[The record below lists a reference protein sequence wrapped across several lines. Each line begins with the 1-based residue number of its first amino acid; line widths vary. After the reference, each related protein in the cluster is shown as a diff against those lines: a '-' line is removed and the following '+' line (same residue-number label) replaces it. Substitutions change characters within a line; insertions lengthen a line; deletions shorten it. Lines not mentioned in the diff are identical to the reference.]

1 MPYTNYIGPTISG
14 GKISPRLNT
23 INDLITVD
31 DVPVTKH
38 SLVLLNKSF
47 DVDKITLN
55 VTGSAGVKELKHMSI
70 YTVNVNAAT
79 GFDLSSIKLEDPI
92 TKPIGDNEEISG
104 VTTSRIKLI
113 IPASTTTGPQ
123 VWPSDLY
130 WMTEYDHAAPTLT
143 PGYCFFINLE
153 NDGTKTCANI
163 SHYYPLS

>member
-31 DVPVTKH
+31 NIPVTKH
-38 SLVLLNKSF
+38 SLTLLNKSF
-47 DVDKITLN
+47 DVDKIALN
-55 VTGSAGVKELKHMSI
+55 AAGNAGEKVLKHMSI
-70 YTVNVNAAT
+70 YTVNVDAAT
-79 GFDLSSIKLEDPI
+79 GFDLSGITLQAPI
-92 TKPIGDNEEISG
+92 TKIIGGDTISG
-104 VTTSRIKLI
+104 VTTSRIKLY
-113 IPASTTTGPQ
+113 IPTSATVGPQ

-130 WMTEYDHAAPTLT
+130 WMIEYDHAAPTLT

-153 NDGTKTCANI
+153 YDGTKICANI

>member
-38 SLVLLNKSF
+38 SLTLLNKSF
-47 DVDKITLN
+47 DIDKIALDT
-55 VTGSAGVKELKHMSI
+55 TGSAGEKVLKHMSI
-70 YTVNVNAAT
+70 YTVNVDTAV
-79 GFDLSSIKLEDPI
+79 GFDLSGITLQEPIIK
-92 TKPIGDNEEISG
+92 TIGVDRISG
-104 VTTSRIKLI
+104 VTTSRIKLN
-113 IPASTTTGPQ
+113 IPSSTTAGPQ
-123 VWPSDLY
+123 VWPSKLY
-130 WMTEYDHAAPTLT
+130 WMTEYDHTAPTLT

-153 NDGTKTCANI
+153 SDGTKTCANI

>member
-31 DVPVTKH
+31 DIPVTKH
-38 SLVLLNKSF
+38 SLTLLNKSF

-55 VTGSAGVKELKHMSI
+55 TTGSAGVKELKHMSI
-70 YTVNVNAAT
+70 YTVNINAAT
-79 GFDLSSIKLEDPI
+79 GFDLSGITLQAPI
-92 TKPIGDNEEISG
+92 TKIIGGDTISG
-104 VTTSRIKLI
+104 VTTARIKLY
-113 IPASTTTGPQ
+113 IPTSATVGPQ

-130 WMTEYDHAAPTLT
+130 WMIEYDHAAPTLT
-143 PGYCFFINLE
+143 PGYCFFVNLE
-153 NDGTKTCANI
+153 YDGTKTCANI